1 MVLSS
6 DFDVS
11 ILQDDFENNYP
22 PPLLIY
28 EPLDEDDN
36 VKLVFTEPINFPDA
50 IQNFTSENQGKE
62 YFEISLQ
69 LSETTKATLY
79 EMEVDT
85 DIEIAWELA
94 VPNNSTLTFEITFT
108 PSDLVSADGLDPDR
122 LKIKFLQA
130 DHFVG

>member
-85 DIEIAWELA
+85 DIEIAWELT
-94 VPNNSTLTFEITFT
+94 VPNNSTLIFEITFT
-108 PSDLVSADGLDPDR
+108 PDELVSADGLDPDR
-122 LKIKFLQA
+122 INIKFLQA